1 MSRQIS
7 IAPGYESVAKVFSK
21 YHKDEL
27 AGGSFAAT
35 VNGTQV
41 VDLWGGA
48 QSDGTPWGD
57 NTLCVVASGTK
68 GICTVAVLMCVERG
82 LINLESPIES
92 VWPEFAAGG
101 KGHVLI
107 GDALAHMAGVPG
119 IEREITAEEIADPIL
134 MAKLVAQQHPF
145 VPIGSPTYHALTF
158 GWIASELVR
167 RVDGRSIG
175 SFVREEIAQPLQ
187 LDLHIGAADDVLPRI
202 ALSTRAKNY
211 NYTALLP
218 ESTMDPR
225 LVHVYGM
232 TQVEFE
238 ESTDYAKI
246 ELPGGG
252 GVANAYAMSRLYAM
266 LVNGGEL
273 DGVRLLQSETIE
285 IARRERSVGNDALS
299 GRQLRFGIGFEINPN
314 PSRLGMAPDAFGH
327 TGAGGSTHGAW
338 PSMKTSFS
346 YAMGEFQTENSDSRA
361 FELLDVLDECVMR
374 QSKKK

>member
-1 MSRQIS
+1 MNRQLS

-134 MAKLVAQQHPF
+134 MAQLVAQQHPF

-285 IARRERSVGNDALS
+285 MARRERSVGNDALS

>member
-68 GICTVAVLMCVERG
+68 GICTVAVLLCVERG

-134 MAKLVAQQHPF
+134 MAQLVAQQHPF

>member
-134 MAKLVAQQHPF
+134 MAQLVAQQHPF

-175 SFVREEIAQPLQ
+175 TFVREEIAQPLQ

-285 IARRERSVGNDALS
+285 MARRERSVGNDALS

>member
-134 MAKLVAQQHPF
+134 MAQLVAQQHPF

-285 IARRERSVGNDALS
+285 MARRERSVGNDALS

>member
-1 MSRQIS
+1 MNRQLS

-57 NTLCVVASGTK
+57 NTLCVIASGTK
-68 GICTVAVLMCVERG
+68 GICTVAVLLCVERG
-82 LINLESPIES
+82 IINLESPIES

-134 MAKLVAQQHPF
+134 MAQLVAQQHPF

-175 SFVREEIAQPLQ
+175 TFVREEIAQPLQ

-299 GRQLRFGIGFEINPN
+299 GRQLRFGIGCEINPN

>member
-1 MSRQIS
+1 VSRQLS
-7 IAPGYESVAKVFSK
+7 IAPGYESVAKVFGK

-27 AGGSFAAT
+27 AGASFAAT

-41 VDLWGGA
+41 VDLWGGIK
-48 QSDGTPWGD
+48 SDGTTWD
-57 NTLCVVASGTK
+57 DDTLCVIASGTK
-68 GICTVAVLMCVERG
+68 GICTVAVLMCVDRG

-134 MAKLVAQQHPF
+134 MAQLVAQQHPF

-175 SFVREEIAQPLQ
+175 TFVREEIAQPLQ
-187 LDLHIGAADDVLPRI
+187 LDLHIGAAENVLPRI
-202 ALSTRAKNY
+202 ALTTRAKNY

-232 TQVEFE
+232 AQVEFE

-273 DGVRLLQSETIE
+273 DGVRLLQPETIE

-299 GRQLRFGIGFEINPN
+299 GRELRFGIGFEINPN
-314 PSRLGMAPDAFGH
+314 PSRLGMAQDAFGH

>member
-1 MSRQIS
+1 MNRQLS

-134 MAKLVAQQHPF
+134 MAQLVAQQHPF

-175 SFVREEIAQPLQ
+175 TFVREEIAQPLQ